1 MIITVIIPTY
11 NEEKHIGECLSALV
25 NGTRRPDQILVADG
39 YSTDH
44 TRKIA
49 KSFPGVWVVRNPER
63 TAAAGR
69 NAALAVAV
77 GDVIAFTD
85 GDCIPADDWVE
96 QIERA
101 FSENEIDGMGGK
113 VLNAPFENE
122 YERDWGT
129 LAWTLLMNCPD
140 EPYVVEKQTLNDA
153 FVTANCAY
161 RKELLDRLG
170 GFDLWFA
177 NNAEDVD
184 LSWRALQAG
193 ARLMYIPDAVIYA
206 HNVTSLQG
214 IRKKSFRNGV
224 SSSKLQKR
232 YGGVINYDVNIYKML
247 LANLKAIG
255 KGNPDTKLNLNELA
269 WHLLGKYCGSIRHGV
284 INI

>member
-1 MIITVIIPTY
+1 MKITVIIPTF

-25 NGTRRPDQILVADG
+25 NGTRKPDQILVADG
-39 YSTDH
+39 YSEDR

-77 GDVIAFTD
+77 GDVVAFTD
-85 GDCIPADDWVE
+85 GDCIPAKDWVE

-101 FSENEIDGMGGK
+101 FTEREIDGMGGR
-113 VLNAPFENE
+113 VLNAPFEND
-122 YERDWGT
+122 YERYWGT
-129 LAWTLLMNCPD
+129 LAWTLLMNFPD

-184 LSWRALQAG
+184 LSWRALRAG

-206 HNVTSLQG
+206 HNVTTLKG

-232 YGGVINYDVNIYKML
+232 YGGLLNYDVNIYKML
-247 LANLKAIG
+247 VANLKAIG
-255 KGNPDTKLNLNELA
+255 KGNPDTKLNLNELT
-269 WHLLGKYCGSIRHGV
+269 WHLLGKYYGSIRHGV